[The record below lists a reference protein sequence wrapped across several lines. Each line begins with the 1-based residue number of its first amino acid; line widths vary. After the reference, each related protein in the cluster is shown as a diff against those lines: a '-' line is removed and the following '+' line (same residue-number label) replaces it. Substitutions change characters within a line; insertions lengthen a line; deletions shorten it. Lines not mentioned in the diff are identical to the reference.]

1 MTLKEYITRLY
12 GQSTFQLTRKLQR
25 IGVRL
30 AKTNCHITFL
40 TRCHKL
46 ALVPIG
52 LRLKTR
58 FESMKAQ
65 QIVDTA
71 ERRLVKARL
80 DELHRTQRKLT
91 RQRGEILDSL
101 NSRLSTEDF
110 TMILTLTDDYSS
122 KTHARTKKTQQTK
135 FARLRTEYAARTRK
149 TSGFETENVI
159 NLSQR

>member
-1 MTLKEYITRLY
+1 M
-12 GQSTFQLTRKLQR
+12 LT
-25 IGVRL
+25 
-30 AKTNCHITFL
+30 
-40 TRCHKL
+40 KL

-122 KTHARTKKTQQTK
+122 KTYARTKKTQ
-135 FARLRTEYAARTRK
+135 LCE
-149 TSGFETENVI
+149 V
-159 NLSQR
+159 

>member
-1 MTLKEYITRLY
+1 
-12 GQSTFQLTRKLQR
+12 
-25 IGVRL
+25 
-30 AKTNCHITFL
+30 
-40 TRCHKL
+40 
-46 ALVPIG
+46 
-52 LRLKTR
+52 
-58 FESMKAQ
+58 MKVQ

-159 NLSQR
+159 NLSQRQLSDDERAVLAKGLNFAVPPKKTPTLDIIAGVEKGLRRIRDQNSANYIRMLSDRHL